1 MCSDNSAFKGVN
13 GVSPPDGFRVYS
25 AFTTFVYSQL
35 QFILPDS
42 FLGNISNWDHFMS
55 IDLTSPDLP
64 IKSVADFMQNKDFAK
79 LVAESDL
86 PTPTRFVEQAICF
99 YKNFC
104 ILLLKHKVSKSKLV
118 RGSSVF
124 DEAVVR
130 YGEEENYA
138 HESELLC
145 DYLVQQKWISHTTK
159 PLVLIGLERVWS
171 VCGEIQIPKHFL

>member
-1 MCSDNSAFKGVN
+1 MFDTVTQVVFNRYLCSDNSAFKGVN
-13 GVSPPDGFRVYS
+13 GDSPPDGFRVYS

-86 PTPTRFVEQAICF
+86 PTPTRFVEQAM
-99 YKNFC
+99 
-104 ILLLKHKVSKSKLV
+104 
-118 RGSSVF
+118 
-124 DEAVVR
+124 
-130 YGEEENYA
+130 
-138 HESELLC
+138 
-145 DYLVQQKWISHTTK
+145 
-159 PLVLIGLERVWS
+159 
-171 VCGEIQIPKHFL
+171 FL